1 MIPDPSGARTAGKDG
16 RTERTNMKLK
26 EYAADTFLYGGIKKE
41 EYQSIETV
49 FCRKNRETLTLAS
62 VMCGVM
68 FAALT
73 VASFFSD
80 TIMDAQIY
88 YGIMTASCA
97 ALFILSLTVA
107 KLRPRMVLPMWYLLY
122 LFFGTYAVLLNTVIR
137 PQLSA
142 TTLCAF
148 LVAAP
153 LLIIDRPWR
162 VTAFMVA
169 LSAIFV
175 VCAYQFKT
183 RYLAFA
189 DSVNVCCC
197 LFIGA
202 AIYTRLVRVKLR
214 EILQARLL
222 ERQRDTDKLTGLLNK
237 AAVEQHIC
245 GLLSLPRQQGT
256 LVIIDIDNF
265 KHINDTYGH
274 AFGDVVLRR
283 TADCIRAVFPGNN
296 LCGRFGGDE
305 FLLFLPGQ
313 VDDVAGQMDR
323 MVELLKKEIEYP
335 TSQDSFGVSAGTAM
349 APRDGQNYLTLF
361 QKADKALYTAKR
373 AGKNC
378 WVSYSDQSA
387 KKT

>member
-1 MIPDPSGARTAGKDG
+1 
-16 RTERTNMKLK
+16 MKLK
-26 EYAADTFLYGGIKKE
+26 EYAADRFLYGGVKKE
-41 EYQSIETV
+41 EYQSIEPV
-49 FCRKNRETLTLAS
+49 VCQKNRETLTLAS
-62 VMCGVM
+62 VMCGLM

-80 TIMDAQIY
+80 AIMDAQIY
-88 YGIMTASCA
+88 YGIMTAACA
-97 ALFILSLTVA
+97 ALIVLSLTA
-107 KLRPRMVLPMWYLLY
+107 ARLRPRMVLPMWYLLY
-122 LFFGTYAVLLNTVIR
+122 LFFGTYAVLLNTAIR

-162 VTAFMVA
+162 VTAFFVV

-175 VCAYQFKT
+175 GCAYQFKT
-183 RYLAFA
+183 NYLAFA

-222 ERQRDTDKLTGLLNK
+222 ERQRDLDKLTGLLNK
-237 AAVEQHIC
+237 AAVERQIC
-245 GLLSLPRQQGT
+245 AFLSLPHQQGT

-283 TADCIRAVFPGNN
+283 TADCLRSVFPEENI
-296 LCGRFGGDE
+296 CGRFGGDE

-313 VDDVAGQMDR
+313 GDDLPGQMDR
-323 MVELLKKEIEYP
+323 MIELLKKEIEYP
-335 TSQDSFGVSAGTAM
+335 SPQDTFSISAGTAM
-349 APRDGQNYLTLF
+349 TPQNGKTYLELF
-361 QKADKALYTAKR
+361 QRADEALYTAKR
-373 AGKNC
+373 AGKNG
-378 WVSYSDQSA
+378 WVSYTENGEELKFTVSGETDG
-387 KKT
+387 

>member
-1 MIPDPSGARTAGKDG
+1 
-16 RTERTNMKLK
+16 MKLK
-26 EYAADTFLYGGIKKE
+26 KFAADTFLYGGIEKE
-41 EYQSIETV
+41 EYQSIEMV
-49 FCRKNRETLTLAS
+49 ICGKNRETLTLAS
-62 VMCGVM
+62 AMCGVM

-88 YGIMTASCA
+88 YGIMTAACA
-97 ALFILSLTVA
+97 VLFGLSLTA
-107 KLRPRMVLPMWYLLY
+107 ARLRPRMVLPMWYLLY
-122 LFFGTYAVLLNTVIR
+122 LFFGTYAVLLNTAIR

-162 VTAFMVA
+162 VTTFMA
-169 LSAIFV
+169 GLSAIFV
-175 VCAYQFKT
+175 VCAYLFKT

-222 ERQRDTDKLTGLLNK
+222 EQQRDTDKLTGLLNK
-237 AAVEQHIC
+237 AAVERQIRA
-245 GLLSLPRQQGT
+245 LLNMPRQQGT
-256 LVIIDIDNF
+256 LVVIDIDNF

-274 AFGDVVLRR
+274 AFGDIVLRR
-283 TADCIRAVFPGNN
+283 TSECICAVFQKEA

-305 FLLFLPGQ
+305 FLLFLPGP
-313 VDDVAGQMDR
+313 DDNVAERMDQ

-335 TSQDSFGVSAGTAM
+335 TPQDNFSISAGTA
-349 APRDGQNYLTLF
+349 ATPRDGQSYLTLF
-361 QKADKALYTAKR
+361 QKADQALYAAKR
-373 AGKNC
+373 AGKNR
-378 WVSYSDQSA
+378 WFSYSEELVGQDPASA
-387 KKT
+387 ENMR